1 MLELRRR
8 FIFTRSRQ
16 AILKAYPSMSMATSS
31 TSILRLRLANL
42 SDLEVWNLRTTL
54 MLLPTIHNSAPLKH
68 YPVHAMLQ
76 TIHYSWLVY
85 QDSKS
90 HCKKFLS
97 MKTYKSLVRTT
108 RLRGTILS
116 RFMASAPR
124 LSTLN
129 REISKASSKV
139 ISANS
144 NSVVLVVIVCFQEN
158 RMKRLLWKLGHLLHS
173 E

>member
-1 MLELRRR
+1 MLELRRG

-16 AILKAYPSMSMATSS
+16 AILKAYPSMSMATSCI
-31 TSILRLRLANL
+31 SILPLQSANL
-42 SDLEVWNLRTTL
+42 SDLAVSNLRTTQ
-54 MLLPTIHNSAPLKH
+54 LPTIHNSAPLKH

-76 TIHYSWLVY
+76 TIHYSWLGY

-158 RMKRLLWKLGHLLHS
+158 RMKRLL
-173 E
+173 